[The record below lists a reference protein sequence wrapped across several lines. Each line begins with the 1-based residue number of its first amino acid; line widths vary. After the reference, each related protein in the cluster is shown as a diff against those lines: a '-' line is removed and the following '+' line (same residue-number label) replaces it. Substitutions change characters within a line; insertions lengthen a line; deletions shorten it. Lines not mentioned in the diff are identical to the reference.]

1 MEEKRRNTGI
11 DRIGQVQ
18 WGTHFCLFY
27 QTREDLIDILVPY
40 FKTGL
45 ENNEFC
51 MWVTSEPIS
60 EKDAREAMMKTVPD
74 FDRYLEKG
82 QIEIVPHTEWYLKD
96 GSFNLHRVLDAWIDK
111 LNQALAEG
119 YAGIR
124 VTGDTIW
131 PERID
136 RGKLANYENEVNNAI
151 DRYRMLAI
159 CTYPLDKCGASEV
172 IDAVGTHRFVII
184 KRGGE
189 WELIE
194 NAERKRAERL
204 INESEER
211 YRNLVELTTDIIYI
225 FDKEGNQVFM
235 NDAGYRI
242 LETTPEEAIG
252 KSWLKWIHPDDR
264 ERTGEKFMEMIE
276 RSIDG
281 LYENRLVSKSGRI
294 TNVLHNV
301 RVLRNEKG
309 EIVGT
314 QGIARDITERKHAEE
329 ALQHR
334 IEMEKLIA
342 GISTRFIN
350 ISADE
355 VDSSIDHTLKTIGEF
370 ADVDRSYVFMFYDG
384 GIKMDNT
391 HEWCDD
397 GIEPQIQNLKG
408 LSVDDLPWFADRIK
422 KLETFHV
429 LRVTDLP
436 PEAYAEKEHFQMQD
450 IKSLIVVPMVSGTSL
465 IGFLGFD
472 SVRVEK
478 TWPEEDIRLL
488 KMVGEIFVHALERRR
503 AEESLMLFSEAVEEA
518 PNGVQITDLGG
529 YILYSN
535 RAVEEIYGF
544 SPAEYKGKHINEMTV
559 DPEFASSMIL
569 PGIKETGRW
578 VGEIMVRHKD
588 GHAFPVWMNASV
600 IKDSTGEPI
609 AIMGIITDITERKR
623 MEEEL
628 RKSEE
633 KFRSIVEQSGDGI
646 VLTDEQGTIIEWN
659 HGEEHITGLKR
670 AEAVGRPIWD
680 IQFQM
685 APPEMKTPEMYERLK
700 ANLLGLIRTGQ
711 SHWLNRLWETEMQR
725 PDGTQC
731 SVQTL
736 IFIIKTSKGFMA
748 GSISRDITERKRM
761 EEALH
766 RAHDELELRVQER
779 TAELE
784 EANRALQAEIIERR
798 RAEEAL
804 RASEERYRRLV
815 EFSPDGIIVHDL
827 HEFVFANPVAAKIL
841 GASNPQELIGK
852 PVMDIIHPDY
862 YEIVKERLSME
873 KEGKEVPLIEERF
886 IRLDGTPVDVEV
898 VAIPCTYMGK
908 LEVHSVVRDITE
920 KKKLEAQLLRAQR
933 MESIGTLAGG
943 IAHDINNILTP
954 IMLSLELL
962 RERFTDE
969 ESQKLL
975 DIVERS
981 AHRGANLVKQV
992 MSFAR
997 GVEGER
1003 IAIQVTHIISEIV
1016 RIIKETFPRSIE
1028 IRTDILKDLW
1038 MISGDATQLH
1048 QVLMNLCVNARDAM
1062 PYGGILSITAENI
1075 LIDENYVQ
1083 MNIEAKVGPYIV
1095 IAVSDTGDGIH
1106 PEIFDRIFE
1115 PFFTTKEPGKGTG
1128 LGLST
1133 ALAIVKSHGGFINVY
1148 SQAGR
1153 GTTFKI
1159 HLPALKT
1166 TQTQRSE
1173 EQQHEIPVGHGELIL
1188 VVDDEVQI
1196 RELTRRTLE
1205 KYGYRVI
1212 TACDGAEAISLY
1224 LQHKEEIKA
1233 VLMDMIMPIMEGPA
1247 SIRALSKLSSNI
1259 KIIAVSGLAEKDKFT
1274 KVADTKVHAFLTKPY
1289 TAERLLKTI
1298 DEVIK

>member
-11 DRIGQVQ
+11 DRVGQVP

-27 QTREDLIDILVPY
+27 HTREDLIDILVPY

-60 EKDAREAMMKTVPD
+60 EKDAMEAMIKAVPD
-74 FDRYLEKG
+74 LDSYLEKG
-82 QIEIVPHTEWYLKD
+82 HIEIVPHTEWYLK
-96 GSFNLHRVLDAWIDK
+96 GGGFNLHRVLDAWIDK

-124 VTGDTIW
+124 VTGDAIW
-131 PERID
+131 PGKID
-136 RGKLANYENEVNNAI
+136 WEHLINYEKEVNNAI

-159 CTYPLDKCGASEV
+159 CTYPLDRCGASEV
-172 IDAVGTHRFVII
+172 IDVVGTHRFVIT

-204 INESEER
+204 IKESEER

-225 FDKEGNQVFM
+225 SDREGNKVFM

-252 KSWLKWIHPDDR
+252 KSWLKWVHPDDR
-264 ERTGEKFMEMIE
+264 ERTEEKFMKMIE
-276 RSIDG
+276 HSIDF
-281 LYENRLVSKSGRI
+281 LDENRLVSKSGRI
-294 TNVLHNV
+294 INVLHNV

-309 EIVGT
+309 EIAGVH
-314 QGIARDITERKHAEE
+314 GIARDITERKHAEE

-342 GISTRFIN
+342 GISTHFIN
-350 ISADE
+350 ISPDE

-370 ADVDRSYVFMFYDG
+370 AGVDRSYVFRFYDG

-408 LSVDDLPWFADRIK
+408 LSVDDLPWFAERIK
-422 KLETFHV
+422 KLKTFHV
-429 LRVTDLP
+429 PRVTDLP

-503 AEESLMLFSEAVEEA
+503 VEESLMLFSEAVEEA
-518 PNGVQITDLGG
+518 PNGVQITDLDG
-529 YILYSN
+529 YIIYSN
-535 RAVEEIYGF
+535 RAVEDIYGF
-544 SPAEYKGKHINEMTV
+544 SPAEYKGRHVNEMNV
-559 DPEFASSMIL
+559 DPEFASSVIL

-578 VGEIMVRHKD
+578 IGEVMVRHKD
-588 GHAFPVWMNASV
+588 GHAFPVWLNASV
-600 IKDSTGEPI
+600 IKNSRGEPI
-609 AIMGIITDITERKR
+609 AIMGIIT
-623 MEEEL
+623 
-628 RKSEE
+628 
-633 KFRSIVEQSGDGI
+633 
-646 VLTDEQGTIIEWN
+646 
-659 HGEEHITGLKR
+659 
-670 AEAVGRPIWD
+670 
-680 IQFQM
+680 
-685 APPEMKTPEMYERLK
+685 
-700 ANLLGLIRTGQ
+700 
-711 SHWLNRLWETEMQR
+711 
-725 PDGTQC
+725 
-731 SVQTL
+731 
-736 IFIIKTSKGFMA
+736 
-748 GSISRDITERKRM
+748 DITERKRM

-784 EANRALQAEIIERR
+784 EANRALQAEITERM

-815 EFSPDGIIVHDL
+815 EFSPDGIIVHNL
-827 HEFVFANPVAAKIL
+827 REIIFVNPVAAKIL
-841 GASNPQELIGK
+841 GASNPQELIGI
-852 PVMDIIHPDY
+852 PIRRIIHPDY
-862 YEIVKERLSME
+862 CDIVKERLRME
-873 KEGKEVPLIEERF
+873 KEGKEVPLIEEKFLR
-886 IRLDGTPVDVEV
+886 IDGSPVDVEV
-898 VAIPCTYMGK
+898 VVIPCTYMGK
-908 LEVHSVVRDITE
+908 REAHAVVRDITE

-954 IMLSLELL
+954 IMLSMELF

-969 ESQKLL
+969 ESKKLL

-981 AHRGANLVKQV
+981 AQRGSNMVKQV

-1003 IAIQVTHIISEIV
+1003 IALQVTHIIAEIV
-1016 RIIKETFPRSIE
+1016 KVIKETFPRSIE
-1028 IRTDILKDLW
+1028 IRTDILKGIW

-1062 PYGGILSITAENI
+1062 PYGGILSITAENV
-1075 LIDENYVQ
+1075 LIDDNYVR

-1095 IAVSDTGDGIH
+1095 IAVSDTGDGIS
-1106 PEIFDRIFE
+1106 PEIFDRVFE

-1133 ALAIVKSHGGFINVY
+1133 ALAIVKSHGGFINIY
-1148 SQAGR
+1148 SEVGR

-1166 TQTQRSE
+1166 TETQRSE
-1173 EQQHEIPVGHGELIL
+1173 EQQYEIPVGHGELIL

-1196 RELTRRTLE
+1196 REITRRTLE

-1212 TACDGAEAISLY
+1212 TAADGAEAISLY
-1224 LQHKEEIKA
+1224 LQHKEEVKA

-1247 SIRALSKLSSNI
+1247 SIRALSKLNSNI
-1259 KIIAVSGLAEKDKFT
+1259 KIIAVSGLADKDKFA

-1298 DEVIK
+1298 HEVIK